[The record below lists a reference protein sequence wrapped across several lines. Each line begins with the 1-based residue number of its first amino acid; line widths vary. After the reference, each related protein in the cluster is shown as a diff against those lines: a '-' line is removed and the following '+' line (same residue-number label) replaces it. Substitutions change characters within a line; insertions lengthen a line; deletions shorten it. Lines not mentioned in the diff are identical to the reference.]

1 MKIWLLVLTA
11 IVFSFPAYGAPPY
24 VGVWAQSSDKCQADG
39 DNVPIEI
46 EVTSILFY
54 ESRCDLKAI
63 EQQGETWT
71 AQGECSGE
79 GETWNERIRMTVSGD
94 TMSFYQDDGEGVRYI
109 RCP

>member
-1 MKIWLLVLTA
+1 MMRWLIAVAAT
-11 IVFSFPAYGAPPY
+11 VFTVSAFGAPPY
-24 VGVWAQSSDKCQADG
+24 VGTWAQGSDNCQAEG
-39 DNVPIEI
+39 DNVPMQI

-79 GETWNERIRMTVSGD
+79 GETWNESIRMTVSDD
-94 TMSFYQDDGEGVRYI
+94 TMIFSQNNEQGLRYI
-109 RCP
+109 RCR